1 MWRRYDYVVDP
12 DRALKFYGA
21 IRRYYPDLPDD
32 SLQADYA
39 GIRPKISGPHDP
51 PEDFVIQVMASNPV
65 DLIFIF
71 IFLYIFWYILI
82 LTVVRNY

>member
-1 MWRRYDYVVDP
+1 MWCRYDYVVDP
-12 DRALKFYGA
+12 KRASKFYA
-21 IRRYYPDLPDD
+21 SIRRYYPDLPDG

-51 PEDFVIQVMASNPV
+51 PKDFVIQVMASKTV

-71 IFLYIFWYILI
+71 IFWYRVL
-82 LTVVRNY
+82 LL

>member
-1 MWRRYDYVVDP
+1 MWCRYDYVVDP
-12 DRALKFYGA
+12 DRALKFYAA
-21 IRRYYPDLPDD
+21 IRRYYPDLPDG

-51 PEDFVIQVMASNPV
+51 PEDFVIQVMASNLV

-71 IFLYIFWYILI
+71 IFWYIWILI
-82 LTVVRNY
+82 VIRNY